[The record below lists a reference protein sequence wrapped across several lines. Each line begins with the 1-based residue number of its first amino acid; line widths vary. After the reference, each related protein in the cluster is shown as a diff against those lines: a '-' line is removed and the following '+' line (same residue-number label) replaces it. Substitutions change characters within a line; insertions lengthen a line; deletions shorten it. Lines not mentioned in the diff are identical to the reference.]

1 MSAGWLVLLLL
12 LLLRDPNPQPPSFF
26 SLYSVRGLQSPKSSS
41 QVLLPSPGSHS
52 NMESIEDIEDLT
64 ADDSGGGPSS
74 AHLAP
79 IVPIKTFKTWKEK
92 RPKKPKVATK
102 EDQDQD
108 QDQNEEDGAGDE
120 EIMAK
125 VREWRSGDSM
135 AGGGL
140 GAMCFF
146 PLFQYYYYGMIAES
160 FSRSWVQSLIKI

>member
-1 MSAGWLVLLLL
+1 
-12 LLLRDPNPQPPSFF
+12 
-26 SLYSVRGLQSPKSSS
+26 
-41 QVLLPSPGSHS
+41 
-52 NMESIEDIEDLT
+52 MESIEDIEDLT